1 MDLEPDI
8 KQNIRQLIFAL
19 CGSDLICIRAEI
31 GVCLISSFDDGIHHL
46 GTHDPQFGLIGKSEA
61 GGNTQLLKV
70 VFDQIV
76 EWVKLKSGND
86 NRIASEIVVSFF
98 VQNCEVFDA
107 ITE

>member
-1 MDLEPDI
+1 MLKELGTDRFDNIAIQI
-8 KQNIRQLIFAL
+8 KSFYKK
-19 CGSDLICIRAEI
+19 CGSLSNDK
-31 GVCLISSFDDGIHHL
+31 D
-46 GTHDPQFGLIGKSEA
+46 
-61 GGNTQLLKV
+61 V